1 MLPLSYILPGVT
13 PVPRHPRAGAPDHL
27 HPVAEGGTRDQVT
40 PRVLTIL
47 ITCQSG
53 DQRVHVHLNIVI
65 TLGHVPH
72 PGAVIIGP
80 HVSTQDLV
88 TQQSVPILRKST
100 SFTLKG
106 CVCL

>member
-53 DQRVHVHLNIVI
+53 YQRVHVHLHVII
-65 TLGHVPH
+65 TLSHVPH

-88 TQQSVPILRKST
+88 TQQSVSILRKLAS
-100 SFTLKG
+100 
-106 CVCL
+106 